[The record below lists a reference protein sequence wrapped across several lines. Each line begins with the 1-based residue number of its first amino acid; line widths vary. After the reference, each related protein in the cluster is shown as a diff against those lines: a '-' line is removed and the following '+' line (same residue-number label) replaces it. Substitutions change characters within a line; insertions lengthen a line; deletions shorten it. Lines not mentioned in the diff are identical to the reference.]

1 MDWVAIS
8 SLATAAGTLALAAT
22 TYLSVRSAN
31 QAARTAERSL
41 LVGLRPLL
49 VESSPTD
56 PIQRVN
62 FGDTRGIVTP
72 GGGAA
77 VQLIEDRIYVVL
89 SLRNVGPGIG
99 VLFGGRLHAEIRPP
113 SGEVASLDSFRM
125 LSRDIYIPPGKI
137 GFWQIAYRDTHDPE
151 YDPLLRA
158 IELGRFTAD
167 VLYGDYEGGQRVV
180 TRYSILREEDGEWR
194 LSTIRHWQVDRDDPR
209 LNGQT

>member
-8 SLATAAGTLALAAT
+8 SLATAGGTLALAVT

-41 LVGLRPLL
+41 LAGLRPLI
-49 VESSPTD
+49 VESLESD

-62 FGDTRGIVTP
+62 FVDQRGVVTP

-77 VQLIEDRIYVVL
+77 VQVIEDRIYVVL

-99 VLFGGRLHAEIRPP
+99 VLFGGRLYAERR
-113 SGEVASLDSFRM
+113 GGMREEVDLDAFRM

-137 GFWQIAYRDTHDPE
+137 GFWQIAYRDRQDAD
-151 YDPLLRA
+151 YFAMLQA
-158 IELGRFTAD
+158 IERGELMAD
-167 VLYGDYEGGQRVV
+167 VLYGDYEGGQRMV
-180 TRYSILREEDGEWR
+180 TRYAVLRDDGGEWR
-194 LSTIRHWQVDRDDPR
+194 LSTVRHMQIDREDPR
-209 LNGQT
+209 SHG